1 MKKSRSFLWLF
12 STLIFIVSC
21 KKEETKST
29 TAVPVESEM
38 LQPPIPEADIVLDHY
53 MISPTK
59 DTVIYHKSGSVISI
73 PKEAFLDENGAVI
86 SSPIDLKFRMFSNP
100 LDIYLAGIPM
110 NFTNENGEELV
121 FESAGM
127 FEINASNNGKAVQ
140 VNPNNKIKVDAV
152 SFSEDAKFNRY
163 DLDPKTNTWR
173 ELGKDE
179 IKTATKKEELERL
192 PVAPIPPKEAGKFA
206 FQVTDNLNENDK
218 LKAYKNVWFE
228 PIDGKQCGFSFTKDI
243 LVNDLKNGTYE
254 VTFVP
259 WGEIPDTAKTT
270 CTCYLSFKD
279 KVKYSKALSTYKK
292 KYAGLIS
299 KIENE
304 RKRIDNAW
312 ANYNRKAKE
321 YNLFM
326 QRKEIE
332 ELTGSKKI
340 MRTLEVNQFGVV
352 NLDYPHSYPKGAKLE
367 GSFVDENGK
376 VLDLRQVVLVEMG
389 VNALYR
395 YTKTIHFNPE
405 SQNVLWGLTADNK
418 LAYFTVTDFKALKA
432 RTGNMVFK
440 MRVHPDELKTYDD
453 IMNVLFKS

>member
-1 MKKSRSFLWLF
+1 MKNRYFLLIVLF
-12 STLIFIVSC
+12 SMSLFSC
-21 KKEETKST
+21 KEKEETAKPQAAT
-29 TAVPVESEM
+29 EERLV
-38 LQPPIPEADIVLDHY
+38 PPIPEANIVADEFQ
-53 MISPTK
+53 ISPTK

-73 PKEAFLDENGAVI
+73 PKDAFLDEKGNVI
-86 SSPIDLKFRMFSNP
+86 TTPVALKFRMFSNP

-127 FEINASNNGKAVQ
+127 FEMNASNNGKAVQ

-152 SFSEDAKFNRY
+152 SFSDDSKFNRY

-192 PVAPIPPKEAGKFA
+192 PEAPIPPKEAGKFA

-218 LKAYKNVWFE
+218 LKVYKNVWFE
-228 PIDGKQCGFSFTKDI
+228 PIDGKQCGFSFAKDI

-259 WGEIPDTAKTT
+259 WGEMPDTAKTK

-279 KVKYSKALSTYKK
+279 KVKYSKELNIYKK

-312 ANYNRKAKE
+312 ANYNRKANE
-321 YNLFM
+321 YNRFM

-332 ELTGSKKI
+332 SLTGSKKI

-352 NLDYPHSYPKGAKLE
+352 NLDYPHVYPKGAKLDA
-367 GSFVDENGK
+367 SFVDENGK
-376 VLDLRQVVLVEMG
+376 ALDLKQVVLVEIG

-405 SQNVLWGLTADNK
+405 SQNILWGMTEDGK
-418 LAYFTVTDFKALKA
+418 LAYFTASDFKNLEA
-432 RTGNMVFK
+432 RSGKVAFK
-440 MRVHPDELKTYDD
+440 MRVHPEELKTYDD
-453 IMNVLFKS
+453 IMNVLFRS

>member
-1 MKKSRSFLWLF
+1 MKNQHFLLFVVFSLSLF
-12 STLIFIVSC
+12 SC
-21 KKEETKST
+21 KEKEEAGKPQA
-29 TAVPVESEM
+29 TAEEQLV
-38 LQPPIPEADIVLDHY
+38 PPIPSADIVADEFQ
-53 MISPTK
+53 ISPTK

-73 PKEAFLDENGAVI
+73 PKEAFLDEKGNVI
-86 SSPIDLKFRMFSNP
+86 TTPVALKFRMFSNP

-152 SFSEDAKFNRY
+152 SFSDDSKFNRY

-192 PVAPIPPKEAGKFA
+192 PEAPIPPKEAGKFA
-206 FQVTDNLNENDK
+206 FQVTDNLNEEDK
-218 LKAYKNVWFE
+218 LKEYKDVWFE
-228 PIDGKQCGFSFTKDI
+228 PIDGKKCGFSYTKDI
-243 LVNDLKNGTYE
+243 LVKDLKNGKYE

-259 WGEIPDTAKTT
+259 WGKIPDTAKTI

-279 KVKYSKALSTYKK
+279 KAQYSKAFRNYKK

-304 RKRIDNAW
+304 RKSIEEAW
-312 ANYNRKAKE
+312 ANYDKKVKE
-321 YNLFM
+321 YYQFM

-332 ELTGSKKI
+332 GLTGSRKI

-352 NLDYPHSYPKGAKLE
+352 NLDYPHVYPKGAKLDA
-367 GSFVDENGK
+367 SFVDENGMA
-376 VLDLRQVVLVEMG
+376 LDLKQVVLVEMG

-405 SQNVLWGLTADNK
+405 SQNILWGLTEDNK
-418 LAYFTVTDFKALKA
+418 LAYFTIEDFKALKA
-432 RTGNMVFK
+432 RKGKVVFK
-440 MRVHPDELKTYDD
+440 MRVHPTELKTYDD
-453 IMNVLFKS
+453 IMNVLFRS

>member
-1 MKKSRSFLWLF
+1 MKNLNFLLVVLF
-12 STLIFIVSC
+12 SMSLYSC
-21 KKEETKST
+21 KEKEETAKPM
-29 TAVPVESEM
+29 AADAKERLV
-38 LQPPIPEADIVLDHY
+38 PPIPTADIVADEFQ
-53 MISPTK
+53 ISPTK

-73 PKEAFLDENGAVI
+73 PKEAFLDEKGNVI
-86 SSPIDLKFRMFSNP
+86 TTPVALKFRMFSNP

-110 NFTNENGEELV
+110 NFINENGEELV

-152 SFSEDAKFNRY
+152 SFSDNSKFNRY

-179 IKTATKKEELERL
+179 IKIATKKEELERL
-192 PVAPIPPKEAGKFA
+192 PEAPIPPKEAGKFA
-206 FQVTDNLNENDK
+206 FQVFDELNENDK
-218 LKAYKNVWFE
+218 LKEYKNVWFE
-228 PIDGKQCGFSFTKDI
+228 PIDGKKCGFDSKDI
-243 LVNDLKNGTYE
+243 LVKDLKNGTYE

-259 WGEIPDTAKTT
+259 WGKYPDSIKTK
-270 CTCYLSFKD
+270 CVCYLSFKD
-279 KVKYSKALSTYKK
+279 KAQYSKALRNYKN

-304 RKRIDNAW
+304 RKSIEEAW
-312 ANYNRKAKE
+312 ANYDRKAKE
-321 YNLFM
+321 YNRFM

-332 ELTGSKKI
+332 GLTGSRKI

-352 NLDYPHSYPKGAKLE
+352 NLDWPHVYPKGAKVE
-367 GSFVDENGK
+367 ASFVDENGK
-376 VLDLRQVVLVEMG
+376 ALDLKQVVLVEMG

-405 SQNVLWGLTADNK
+405 SQNILWGLTEDNK
-418 LAYFTVTDFKALKA
+418 LAYFTIEDFKALKA
-432 RTGNMVFK
+432 RSGKVVFK
-440 MRVHPDELKTYDD
+440 MRVHPTELKTYDD
-453 IMNVLFKS
+453 IMNVLFRS